1 MLEQDKI
8 EGAFPE
14 VILGTEEA
22 RGHCWI
28 EVRPERIVPVVTLL
42 RDDPELAFNM
52 LSDLFGADFPEREQ
66 RFVVVYNLYSM
77 SRNRR
82 LFLRVR
88 VAEGESVPT
97 IVGVF
102 PNANWCE
109 REVYDLFGVPFD
121 NHPDLRRIL

>member
-1 MLEQDKI
+1 MLEAEKI
-8 EGAFPE
+8 EAALPE

-22 RGHCWI
+22 RGHTWI
-28 EVRPERIVPVVTLL
+28 EVRPDAIVSVVTLL

-66 RFVVVYNLYSM
+66 RFAVVYNMVSM

-88 VAEGESVPT
+88 VAEGESVPS
-97 IVGVF
+97 IVELF
-102 PNANWCE
+102 ANA
-109 REVYDLFGVPFD
+109 
-121 NHPDLRRIL
+121 